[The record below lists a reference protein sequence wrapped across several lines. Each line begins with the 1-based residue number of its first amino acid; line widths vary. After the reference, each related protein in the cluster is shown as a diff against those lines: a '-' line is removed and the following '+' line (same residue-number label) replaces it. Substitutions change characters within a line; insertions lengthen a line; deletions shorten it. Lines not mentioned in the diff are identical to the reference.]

1 MAGKRNAAQ
10 QIQHNKKALLEALE
24 KSLGVVTIACKNIGV
39 DRGTFYNYCN
49 SDPVFKAAVDDM
61 EDVALDFVESA
72 LYKQV
77 KEGVPSST
85 IFYLK
90 TRGRKRGYIE
100 RHEHTGADGQAL
112 IPEKI
117 TIEIISDTPPVTNE
131 EDIIDPTE

>member
-1 MAGKRNAAQ
+1 MSSKPHNNKMQ
-10 QIQHNKKALLEALE
+10 QHKKALIEALE
-24 KSLGVVTIACKNIGV
+24 KSLGVVTLACKQVGI
-39 DRGTFYNYCN
+39 DRTTFYRYVKE
-49 SDPVFKAAVDDM
+49 DEEFAAAVRDM
-61 EDVALDFVESA
+61 DEVVLDFAESQLHRQIRENNTA
-72 LYKQV
+72 A
-77 KEGVPSST
+77 T

-90 TRGRKRGYIE
+90 TRARKRGYIE